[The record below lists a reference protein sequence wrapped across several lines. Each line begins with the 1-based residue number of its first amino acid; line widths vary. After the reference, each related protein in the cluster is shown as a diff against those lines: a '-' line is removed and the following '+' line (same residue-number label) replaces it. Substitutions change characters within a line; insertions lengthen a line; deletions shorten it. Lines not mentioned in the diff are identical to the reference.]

1 MFGGVSIVSL
11 DSKGRLA
18 IPARHR
24 ESLLSAFG
32 RRLTVT
38 LDSPDH
44 LLIYPEPNWREV
56 EARLLKLPTANPAV
70 KAYQRVVLGHAEPLD
85 MDGSGRVLLP
95 SRLRERAR
103 LDKEVALVGMGNRF
117 ELWNA
122 ADWERVTDEAL
133 SIDPADLEQH
143 LGDFSL

>member
-32 RRLTVT
+32 SRLTVT

-56 EARLLKLPTANPAV
+56 ESRLLKLPTGNPSV
-70 KAYQRVVLGHAEPLD
+70 KAYQRVMLGHAEPLD
-85 MDGSGRVLLP
+85 MDGNGRVLLP
-95 SRLRERAR
+95 ARLRERSK

-133 SIDPADLEQH
+133 NIEPADLEPH

>member
-1 MFGGVSIVSL
+1 MFGGVSTLSL

-24 ESLLSAFG
+24 ETVLSAFG
-32 RRLTVT
+32 ANLVVT

-44 LLIYPEPNWREV
+44 LLIYPEANWRPIE
-56 EARLLKLPTANPAV
+56 EKLIRLPTGNPTL
-70 KAYQRVVLGHAEPLD
+70 KAYQRLVLGHAETLE
-85 MDGSGRVLLP
+85 MDAAGRILLP
-95 SRLRERAR
+95 ARLRERAR
-103 LDKEVALVGMGNRF
+103 LGKDVELVGMGNRF

-122 ADWERVTDEAL
+122 ADWDAQTDAAL
-133 SIDPADLEQH
+133 ELDPADLAAN